1 MIPNTLS
8 SFFPGTLENNIIKNL
23 QLYLKNRKC
32 CFEKG
37 CLMKEPYYSFILKN
51 SEVQDCVFYKLFW
64 KMQVVY
70 KAIWYI
76 LYTTLTDKRNL
87 SRTFCSEFLC
97 NENHCRKTEVP
108 VELGNH
114 FLHEKFSAIKNAT
127 DFLQILNHLKMHVLN
142 FSPSLTIS
150 VSKAFPKYIWR
161 GSSRSIRLAIPRF
174 KGIVTVQSNLS

>member
-1 MIPNTLS
+1 MLLWKRLLNERTI
-8 SFFPGTLENNIIKNL
+8 FK
-23 QLYLKNRKC
+23 
-32 CFEKG
+32 
-37 CLMKEPYYSFILKN
+37 PYYSFILKN